1 MKIEIDLS
9 NEVINDLSLD
19 QLQKLQL
26 MVKTSIPIAR
36 KKAKKKDVQIDMF
49 GSIETISEIK
59 TTFEK
64 SNVSNW
70 SVFEKELLDLE
81 QMGVDINFYF
91 NAVKDWS
98 LTKPNEKRTSRGWI
112 ATARSFMRSDT
123 QKNKLKMITDIPK
136 ESVISNDDFLNY
148 LNM

>member
-9 NEVINDLSLD
+9 NEVINDLNLD

-26 MVKTSIPIAR
+26 MVKTSISIAR

-49 GSIETISEIK
+49 GSIDTISEIK

-64 SNVSNW
+64 SNVSKW
-70 SVFEKELLDLE
+70 SIFEKEFLEFE
-81 QMGVDINFYF
+81 QMGVDISYYY

-98 LTKPNEKRTSRGWI
+98 LTKTSEKRTSKGWI
-112 ATARSFMRSDT
+112 ATTRNFMRTDT
-123 QKNKLKMITDIPK
+123 EKGKLKMI
-136 ESVISNDDFLNY
+136 ESIEKHSISTESFLQY